1 MVTYAIKGGLRTVYE
16 RERKELLGLT
26 GRVSKEQRNK
36 LLPFLASQEKLIKVE
51 RDNTL
56 YLSLRNLVQI
66 RFPSLLDIL
75 SS

>member
-1 MVTYAIKGGLRTVYE
+1 MVTYAIIGELRVIYDRARQTLDL
-16 RERKELLGLT
+16 R

-36 LLPFLASQEKLIKVE
+36 LLPFLASQGKLIKVE

-66 RFPSLLDIL
+66 GLPSLLDIP